1 MGMAWS
7 LQLSSPVVNPLREP
21 SAFLL
26 LSGARVAGLVLLG
39 STRVSVG
46 SVGCALIS
54 VALVSTTA
62 AVAAAAAG
70 ESCCADESSVL
81 LP

>member
-1 MGMAWS
+1 MAWS

-39 STRVSVG
+39 STRVSAG

-62 AVAAAAAG
+62 AAAAVG
-70 ESCCADESSVL
+70 CADESSVL